1 MRFYFAVDCLRSHD
15 WGPVMTYQEIAKAL
29 GVSHQAVWETERKAL
44 AKVKAKLEARGLTL
58 EDFLNAL
65 GGCHA

>member
-1 MRFYFAVDCLRSHD
+1 
-15 WGPVMTYQEIAKAL
+15 MTYQEIAKAL

-58 EDFLNAL
+58 EDFISAL
-65 GGCHA
+65 GGSHA